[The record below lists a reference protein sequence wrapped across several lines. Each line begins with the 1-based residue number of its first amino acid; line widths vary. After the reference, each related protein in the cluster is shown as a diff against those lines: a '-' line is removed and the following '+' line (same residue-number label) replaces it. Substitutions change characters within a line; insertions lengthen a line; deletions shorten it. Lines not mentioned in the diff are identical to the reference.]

1 MAVTLSAF
9 DAMPKATQDYLI
21 HLGVEILDLD
31 EDYVSPPATE
41 EDAILRKRFNERWPE
56 QLIPGGIY
64 SMNPVTGRFEYSAN
78 IKNKRDAD
86 AHMEA
91 IERGDVSDRIGSL
104 N

>member
-1 MAVTLSAF
+1 
-9 DAMPKATQDYLI
+9 
-21 HLGVEILDLD
+21 
-31 EDYVSPPATE
+31 
-41 EDAILRKRFNERWPE
+41 
-56 QLIPGGIY
+56 
-64 SMNPVTGRFEYSAN
+64 MNPVTGRFEYSAN